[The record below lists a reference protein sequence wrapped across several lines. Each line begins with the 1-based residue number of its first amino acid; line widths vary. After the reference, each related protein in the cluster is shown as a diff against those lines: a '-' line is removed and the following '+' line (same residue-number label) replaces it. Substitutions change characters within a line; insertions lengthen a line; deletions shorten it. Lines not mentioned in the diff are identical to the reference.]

1 VLPDGPDEEA
11 LRGGYVLLWGEATD
25 DDRRRA
31 VSRMRTPHSTIVTAE
46 AALLVVKRVLDGS
59 ARPGFQTPAGLYGP
73 DLVFGIAGVTRTD
86 AG

>member
-1 VLPDGPDEEA
+1 VGRGEDEQ
-11 LRGGYVLLWGEATD
+11 ATVFRD
-25 DDRRRA
+25 A
-31 VSRMRTPHSTIVTAE
+31 HAHSSIVTAE